1 MASELTLPELRKHCS
16 THLTQVYKNLYQAV
30 VTTPNA
36 FERPVWWREVGQKVE
51 PESRQVA
58 PPRAKLWVASTDCD
72 FLLPNFWKLCT
83 NIYCVKWI
91 LIYLFIIVVIKYIM
105 LYSKLFTSWWKI
117 RFLTFADCLLVPS
130 RCHAQKICRETFQI
144 ATKPWNSQVF
154 LKVSRYTLI
163 KLGIGKGCL
172 LQPWQ
177 ECLRSVFLMQ
187 YQLVS
192 MATSGD
198 QRVKLTLKGTYFK
211 FNSFVTVFPW
221 HQYLKWN
228 NDLQQMEITRAG
240 AMLCG
245 NWKLQKQVFWLKSSE
260 KKYTKQKK
268 VKVFIMY
275 NVKV

>member
-1 MASELTLPELRKHCS
+1 MASELTLAEWFFLRKHCS

-117 RFLTFADCLLVPS
+117 RFLTFTDCLLAGAIKMP
-130 RCHAQKICRETFQI
+130 RPKNLQRNF
-144 ATKPWNSQVF
+144 PNSH
-154 LKVSRYTLI
+154 K
-163 KLGIGKGCL
+163 
-172 LQPWQ
+172 
-177 ECLRSVFLMQ
+177 
-187 YQLVS
+187 
-192 MATSGD
+192 
-198 QRVKLTLKGTYFK
+198 TLKFTSFLPWK
-211 FNSFVTVFPW
+211 FPTIQYVSITSFPY
-221 HQYLKWN
+221 HYLAW
-228 NDLQQMEITRAG
+228 EWG
-240 AMLCG
+240 
-245 NWKLQKQVFWLKSSE
+245 
-260 KKYTKQKK
+260 
-268 VKVFIMY
+268 
-275 NVKV
+275 

>member
-117 RFLTFADCLLVPS
+117 RFLTFTDCLLVPS

-144 ATKPWNSQVF
+144 ATKPWNS
-154 LKVSRYTLI
+154 
-163 KLGIGKGCL
+163 
-172 LQPWQ
+172 
-177 ECLRSVFLMQ
+177 
-187 YQLVS
+187 
-192 MATSGD
+192 
-198 QRVKLTLKGTYFK
+198 
-211 FNSFVTVFPW
+211 
-221 HQYLKWN
+221 
-228 NDLQQMEITRAG
+228 
-240 AMLCG
+240 
-245 NWKLQKQVFWLKSSE
+245 
-260 KKYTKQKK
+260 
-268 VKVFIMY
+268 KVFSLESFPLYSM
-275 NVKV
+275 